1 MFYTASMAK
10 ETALPLAFMAR
21 MAALLDEE
29 FPPFLGVLNQKP
41 VPALRVNTLKLSVEQ
56 FQALSPWPL
65 TPVPWCPEGF
75 TLDRKLN
82 VGTHAYHEIALYYVQ
97 DASAMAVAALLAPQP
112 GERVLDLCASPGGKS
127 THIASLLAGQGVLVS
142 NEIDRGRADVL
153 RRNLERWGTTNAL
166 VLNETPERLAARWP
180 AAFDRVVVDA
190 PCSGEGMFRKNDE
203 ARYHWS
209 EAHVAGCAL
218 RQRDILDS
226 AARLVRPGGRLIY
239 ATCTFAPEED
249 EGVIWRFLRS
259 HPDFQVVESPW
270 HEGFQPGRP
279 DWAEWPAEPEG
290 AQPPAALGQTVRLW
304 PHKLQGEGHFVALV
318 QRAGEAPPTE
328 WALAHPARLAASD
341 RRTLEAFWQPL
352 IDLPL
357 PDRLLL
363 RPRASQDVEVLAP
376 PVDAPDTAGLRTAL
390 AGWRLGAL
398 RKGRFEPS
406 HALAMAL
413 QAGQVQQRLDETL
426 GSELV
431 ARYMRGEMLD
441 APGPDG
447 WVLIAV
453 EGFPVGWGKRV
464 NGLIKNHYPKS
475 LRWG

>member
-1 MFYTASMAK
+1 MPK

-29 FPPFLGVLNQKP
+29 FPPFLAILNQKP

-56 FQALSPWPL
+56 FLTLSPWPL

-75 TLDRKLN
+75 TLDRKVN
-82 VGTHAYHEIALYYVQ
+82 IGTHTYFDIALYYVQ
-97 DASAMAVAALLAPQP
+97 DASAMAVAALAAPQP

-127 THIASLLAGQGVLVS
+127 THIASLLAGQGLLVA
-142 NEIDRGRADVL
+142 NDVDRGRADVL
-153 RRNLERWGTTNAL
+153 RRNLERWGARNAL

-180 AAFDRVVVDA
+180 GAFDRVVVDA
-190 PCSGEGMFRKNDE
+190 PCSGEGMFRKNEE

-226 AARLVRPGGRLIY
+226 AARLVRPGGRLVY

-249 EGVIWRFLRS
+249 EGVIWRFLGS
-259 HPDFQVVESPW
+259 HPDFELAPPPW

-279 DWAEWPAEPEG
+279 DWADWPAQTAG
-290 AQPPAALGQTVRLW
+290 APATDELARAVRLW
-304 PHKLQGEGHFVALV
+304 PHKLQGEGHFVV
-318 QRAGEAPPTE
+318 IMQRAGEAPPAPWTP
-328 WALAHPARLAASD
+328 APPARLAASD
-341 RRTLEAFWQPL
+341 RRALEQFWQPL

-376 PVDAPDTAGLRTAL
+376 PVDAPDTAGLRTAR

-406 HALAMAL
+406 HAMAAAL
-413 QAGQVQQRLDETL
+413 YAPQVQQRLDEPL

-431 ARYMRGEMLD
+431 ARYMRGETLD
-441 APGPDG
+441 VPGPDG
-447 WVLIAV
+447 WLLVTV
-453 EGFPVGWGKRV
+453 DGFPVGWGKRV
-464 NGLIKNHYPKS
+464 GGVIKNHYPKIM
-475 LRWG
+475 RWG

>member
-1 MFYTASMAK
+1 MAK

-82 VGTHAYHEIALYYVQ
+82 VGTHTYFDIGLYYVQ
-97 DASAMAVAALLAPQP
+97 DASAMAVAALAAPQP

-153 RRNLERWGTTNAL
+153 RRNLERWGATNAL

-190 PCSGEGMFRKNDE
+190 PCSGEGMFRKNEE

-209 EAHVAGCAL
+209 EAHVLGCAL
-218 RQRDILDS
+218 RQREILAS
-226 AARLVRPGGRLIY
+226 AAQLVRPGGRLVY

-249 EGVIWRFLRS
+249 EGVIARFLRNR
-259 HPDFQVVESPW
+259 PDFELVQPPW
-270 HEGFQPGRP
+270 YEGFQPGRP
-279 DWAEWPAEPEG
+279 DWAEWPAAEELRG
-290 AQPPAALGQTVRLW
+290 TQSNSLQRAVRLW
-304 PHKLQGEGHFVALV
+304 PHKLQGEGHFVAV
-318 QRAGEAPPTE
+318 MQRAGDAPPAPWTP
-328 WALAHPARLAASD
+328 ALPGRLAPAD
-341 RRTLEAFWQPL
+341 RSTLEEFWQPL
-352 IDLPL
+352 LDLPL
-357 PDRLLL
+357 PERLLL
-363 RPRASQDVEVLAP
+363 RPRGPQDVEVLTA

-390 AGWRLGAL
+390 SGWRLGAL

-406 HALAMAL
+406 HALAAAL
-413 QAGQVQQRLDETL
+413 HAPQVQQRLDEPL

-431 ARYMRGEMLD
+431 ARYMRGETLD

-447 WVLIAV
+447 WLLITV
-453 EGFPVGWGKRV
+453 DGFPVGWGKRS
-464 NGLIKNHYPKS
+464 NGVVKNHYPKS